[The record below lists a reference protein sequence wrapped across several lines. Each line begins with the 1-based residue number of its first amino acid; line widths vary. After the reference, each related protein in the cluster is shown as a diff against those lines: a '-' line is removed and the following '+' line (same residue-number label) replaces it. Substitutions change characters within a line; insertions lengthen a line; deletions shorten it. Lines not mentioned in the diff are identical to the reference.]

1 MTDGEAEK
9 QAADPTGFWRNTN
22 DNPMK
27 SPMVIG
33 LVSDL

>member
-1 MTDGEAEK
+1 MNEGEAEK
-9 QAADPTGFWRNTN
+9 QAADPTGFRRNTN

-33 LVSDL
+33 LVTD